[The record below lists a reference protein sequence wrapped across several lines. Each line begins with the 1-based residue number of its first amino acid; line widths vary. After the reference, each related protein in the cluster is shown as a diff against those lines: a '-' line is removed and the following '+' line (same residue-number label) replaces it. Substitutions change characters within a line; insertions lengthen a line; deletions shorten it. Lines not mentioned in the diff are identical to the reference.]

1 MNWERLFNELLRAD
15 NEQAVLEILQEYC
28 LLDNE
33 HVWQPLGGIE
43 LENNFSIVANQQDN
57 PSGALVEKII
67 NSIDAVL
74 MAKCFTDGIDP
85 ESTDAP
91 DTMAAAVDQFFNVRD
106 GRVSDLTS
114 RERTKLAQAIHLVAE
129 GSKKDPS
136 YLIVDTGEGQTPAS
150 FPSTFLSLAKSNKLR
165 IPFVQGKFNA
175 GGTGV
180 LQFCGREN
188 FQLIASRRHPAA
200 PVTAGDNTRDLW
212 GFTLVRRQEPS
223 PDDNRRSSM
232 YVYLAPDGHVPSFRA
247 SAVLVLPGASRE
259 NTPPKPLVGPIEYGT
274 IIKLYSYR
282 WKARNTATIGAR
294 FEIEKHL
301 HSPCLPFRIDETRD
315 YRANTYSTTVAGV
328 WAMVD
333 AQDTAGKT
341 RRVEPGFPATGKLNL
356 DSVGPLQYK
365 LAVFTKDVK
374 PQTVPHGVFF
384 TINGQVHGSLSPDF
398 VARRLGFEYLRN
410 HIIVSVD
417 CTQMKKRE
425 REDLFLASRDRLR
438 RNEVYEEIVST
449 LQRDLKQH
457 PGLRELNAARR
468 SARIEK
474 ALDDQEDVVQTLE
487 RILKTDPSLAQ
498 LLDPGDRLVTTLP
511 PPKPSEFKGRRF
523 PTYFRLAGD
532 PKKLVKKTCP
542 LNRTCKVD
550 FETDAENDY
559 FDRSESPGEMIVDPS
574 DDIRESGSLWNGT
587 YTARFK
593 PPSDA
598 KPGEQHEVSVYV
610 NDPDRDA
617 KGSWWFES
625 NFTIEVL
632 PPTERKTPP
641 GPKPPKP
648 PPKRLAIPNIYEIYR
663 DGWDRGEPAFT
674 PYDALRVIQDGE
686 DGYDFWLNRDNTY
699 LLREIK
705 NAKESEKDIVVH
717 WFKWGLALAA
727 LGMLQHP
734 KRLAALQSRK
744 RRGDK
749 PTASSNGEDVVEA
762 VNGSING
769 LASMIVPIIR
779 NLYQGPE

>member
-1 MNWERLFNELLRAD
+1 MNWERLFNKLLRAD
-15 NEQAVLEILQEYC
+15 NEQAVLDILREYR

-33 HVWQPLGGIE
+33 HVWQPLGE
-43 LENNFSIVANQQDN
+43 LENNFSIVANQQDD

-74 MAKCFTDGIDP
+74 MAKCFTTGIDP
-85 ESTDAP
+85 EGTTAP

-114 RERTKLAQAIHLVAE
+114 RERTELAQAIHLVAE

-136 YLIVDTGEGQTPAS
+136 YLIIDTGEGQTPAS

-200 PVTAGDNTRDLW
+200 PVAPNDDTCDLW

-232 YVYLAPDGHVPSFRA
+232 YVYLAPNGHVPSF
-247 SAVLVLPGASRE
+247 SAMTVPVLPGISRE
-259 NTPPKPLVGPIEYGT
+259 NTPPTPHVSSIEYGT
-274 IIKLYSYR
+274 IIKLYNYR

-301 HSPCLPFRIDETRD
+301 HSPCLPFRIDETRS
-315 YRANTYSTTVAGV
+315 YRANTYSTTVTGV
-328 WAMVD
+328 WAMID
-333 AQDTAGKT
+333 AQETASDN
-341 RRVEPGFPATGKLNL
+341 RRVEPGFPATGQLNL
-356 DSVGPLQYK
+356 TSVGRLRYK

-384 TINGQVHGSLSPDF
+384 TVNGQVHGSLSSDF
-398 VARRLGFEYLRN
+398 VSRRLAFEYLRN

-417 CTQMKKRE
+417 CTQMNKRE

-449 LQRDLKQH
+449 LQRELKQH

-487 RILKTDPSLAQ
+487 RILRSNPDIAQ
-498 LLDPGDRLVTTLP
+498 LLDPGDRLVTTLT
-511 PPKPSEFKGRRF
+511 PPKPPEFKGRRF
-523 PTYFRLAGD
+523 PTFFRLAGN
-532 PKKLVKKTCP
+532 PKKLVMKTCP
-542 LNRTCKVD
+542 LNRTCKVE

-559 FDRSESPGEMIVDPS
+559 FDRSESPGEMIIDPS
-574 DDIRESGSLWNGT
+574 DDMREYGSLWNGT

-610 NDPDRDA
+610 NDPDREA

-648 PPKRLAIPNIYEIYR
+648 PPKRLAIPNIYEIRR
-663 DGWDRGEPAFT
+663 DEWDAEEPAFT
-674 PYDALRVIQDGE
+674 PYDALRVNRDGE

-734 KRLAALQSRK
+734 KRLAAVRSRK
-744 RRGDK
+744 RRGDE
-749 PTASSNGEDVVEA
+749 PTAPSNGEDVIEA
-762 VNGSING
+762 VNHSING